1 MATTSFA
8 LNDAFA
14 VKLWSKDL
22 SVEAM
27 KYTEI
32 APLIGTAAGSIILK
46 KEDTE
51 KGKGDQVTF
60 GLSLQM
66 AQDGFTENDLAEGNG
81 ESLTI
86 FTDQLTIN
94 ELMSV
99 AGVKSDRTIDQQR
112 VPFDLRATARDRLAE
127 WWGKRWS
134 VSFFNQVCGNTAE
147 TRTKYTGLQAV
158 TAPSSGRQIWQG
170 SVTDDGSLTS
180 SNTMTLGMID
190 KMKEMAITAT
200 PLVRPISIKAHG
212 GEVGDYYDSVQQG
225 KYLCIMHPYQVTDLR
240 TNTSTGQWLDIQKAA
255 MTGDGSKSNPIMQ
268 GAIGEYN
275 GVILKSS
282 FDVTTGAANAT
293 PTVAIPTV
301 RRSVLLGAEAAVIGY
316 GMKHAGGKMMWNEE
330 LFDHR
335 RRLEISALCIFGIK
349 KTRFNAVDYGV
360 IVGSTFAQAHT

>member
-32 APLIGTAAGSIILK
+32 QPLIGTAPGSIIYK
-46 KEDTE
+46 KEETE

-66 AQDGFTENDLAEGNG
+66 TQDGFTENEIAEGNG

-86 FTDQLTIN
+86 YTDQLTIN
-94 ELMSV
+94 ELMAV
-99 AGVKSDRTIDQQR
+99 GGVKSDRTIDQQR
-112 VPFDLRATARDRLAE
+112 VPFDLRATCRDRLAE
-127 WWGKRWS
+127 WYGKRWS
-134 VSFFNQVCGNTAE
+134 VSFFNQVCGNVAE

-158 TAPSSGRQIWQG
+158 TAPSSGRQLWQG
-170 SVTDDGSLTS
+170 SLSADESLTL

-190 KMKEMAITAT
+190 KMKEAAITAT
-200 PLVRPISIKAHG
+200 PLIRPVSVKEHG
-212 GEVGDYYDSVQQG
+212 GEIGDYYEVVQQS
-225 KYLCIMHPYQVTDLR
+225 KYVWYGHPYQITDLR
-240 TNTSTGQWLDIQKAA
+240 TNTSTGQWLDITKAVI
-255 MTGDGSKSNPIMQ
+255 TGDGANKTGIYS

-282 FDVTTGAANAT
+282 FDVTTGCNSSTGAAIAN
-293 PTVAIPTV
+293 V

-316 GMKHAGGKMMWNEE
+316 GMKHAGGKILWNEE

-335 RRLEISALCIFGIK
+335 RRLEISALAIFGIK
-349 KTRFNAVDYGV
+349 KARFNGIDYGV
-360 IVGSTFAQAHT
+360 IVGSTWAAAHT

>member
-1 MATTSFA
+1 M
-8 LNDAFA
+8 
-14 VKLWSKDL
+14 KLWSKEL

-32 APLIGTAAGSIILK
+32 APLIGTAAGSVIYK
-46 KEDTE
+46 KEETE

-66 AQDGFTENDLAEGNG
+66 AQDGFTENEIAEGNG

-86 FTDQLTIN
+86 YTDQLTIN
-94 ELMSV
+94 ELMAV

-127 WWGKRWS
+127 WYGKRIS

-158 TAPSSGRQIWQG
+158 TAPSAGRQIWQG
-170 SVTDDGSLTS
+170 SLSDDGSLTS

-190 KMKEMAITAT
+190 KMKEMAITAN
-200 PLVRPISIKAHG
+200 PLVRPISVKAHG
-212 GEVGDYYDSVQQG
+212 GEIGDYYESVQQG
-225 KYLCIMHPYQVTDLR
+225 KYIVYLHPFQVTDLR
-240 TNTSTGQWLDIQKAA
+240 TNTSTGQWLDIQKAVI
-255 MTGDGSKSNPIMQ
+255 TGDGGKGSPIYV
-268 GAIGEYN
+268 GALGEYN
-275 GVILKSS
+275 SCILKSA

-293 PTVAIPTV
+293 PTVAIANV

-316 GMKHAGGKMMWNEE
+316 GMKHAGGKYLWNEE
-330 LFDHR
+330 LFDHK
-335 RRLEISALCIFGIK
+335 RRLEVSAMSIWGLK
-349 KTRFNAVDYGV
+349 KSRFNGIDYGV
-360 IVGSTFAQAHT
+360 IVGSTWAQAHT